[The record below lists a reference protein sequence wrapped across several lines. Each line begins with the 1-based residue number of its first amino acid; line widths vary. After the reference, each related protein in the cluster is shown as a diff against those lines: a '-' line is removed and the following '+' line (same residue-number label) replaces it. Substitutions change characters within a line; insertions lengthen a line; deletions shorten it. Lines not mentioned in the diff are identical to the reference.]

1 MIKSKKY
8 SKMLISSAIF
18 AGSLV
23 ASASAIAAGNLMPVN
38 LGKAGTFAILSKS
51 GITDVFRSS
60 VVGDVG
66 TSPITGA
73 ALLLTC
79 DEVVGKVYTVTVAGP
94 LPCTISNPSLLTVAV
109 NDMEAAY
116 TDAAGRVAPSFTELG
131 GGEIGGQDFAPGIY
145 KWSSP
150 VTVANDITLTGGP
163 NDVWIFQMSQTFNLA
178 NATRVKLV
186 GGALAKNV
194 FWAIAGAATLG
205 TTSDFKG
212 IILAKTMI
220 AVNTGASV
228 EGRLFAQTAVTLQM
242 STITQPTHQM
252 DTVTQPKHQRDDTVT
267 QPKHQRDT
275 VTQPE

>member
-1 MIKSKKY
+1 MF
-8 SKMLISSAIF
+8 SAIF
-18 AGSLV
+18 ASSLI
-23 ASASAIAAGNLMPVN
+23 ASTSALAAGSLMPVS

-79 DEVVGKVYTVTVAGP
+79 DEVVGKIYTVTEAGP
-94 LPCTISNPSLLTVAV
+94 LPCTVSNPSLLTVAV

-116 TDAAGRVAPSFTELG
+116 TDAAGRASPSFTELG
-131 GGEIGGQDFAPGIY
+131 GGEIGGQDLVPGIY

-150 VTVANDITLTGGP
+150 VTVSNDLTLTGGP
-163 NDVWIFQMSQTFNLA
+163 KDVWIFQVAQTFNLA
-178 NATRVKLV
+178 NATKVKLV

-194 FWAIAGAATLG
+194 FWAVAGAVTLG
-205 TTSDFKG
+205 TTSNFKG
-212 IILAKTMI
+212 IVLGKTMI

-242 STITQPTHQM
+242 NTITQP
-252 DTVTQPKHQRDDTVT
+252 K
-267 QPKHQRDT
+267 
-275 VTQPE
+275 